1 MHHRG
6 RYSSIIDDI
15 RFSSPRQG
23 AHASSLSLIA
33 AAACWGTAAVISKR
47 AVDEIE
53 PLTLLPIELAVSVGV
68 LSVAARAHRERFS
81 NTVQMRRLA
90 ALGVLNPGLAY
101 ALSLAGLVRITAS
114 MSVLLWAIEPVLILG
129 LAYLIIGE
137 RISGLLGFCAAV
149 ALTGVVLVVLHGNS
163 HGSTTGVLLT
173 IAGVAACALY
183 TVLSSRYLV
192 DAATVMVVL
201 VQQITALAFALV
213 LLAGS
218 FLLGHPHSVASVSLT
233 GWISALAAGV
243 LYYGVAFWFYLA
255 GLRRVSAGYAGMF
268 INLVPVFG
276 VAAGGVFLGERL
288 TGRQWGGAGL
298 ILAAVAAVIAL
309 QARASPEVASV
320 DHSS

>member
-1 MHHRG
+1 MRHRE

-15 RFSSPRQG
+15 RFRSLRQG
-23 AHASSLSLIA
+23 AHASSWSLIA

-47 AVDEIE
+47 AVDEIQ
-53 PLTLLPIELAVSVGV
+53 PLTLLPIELTVSVAV
-68 LSVAARAHRERFS
+68 LSVAARARRERFT
-81 NTVQMRRLA
+81 NTAQMRRLG

-101 ALSLAGLVRITAS
+101 ALSLAGLARITAS

-129 LAYLIIGE
+129 FAYLIIRE
-137 RISGLLGFCAAV
+137 RISRALGGCAAI
-149 ALTGVVLVVLHGNS
+149 ALTGVVLVVLHGDS

-173 IAGVAACALY
+173 IAGVAACAVY

-201 VQQITALAFALV
+201 VQQITALAFALA

-218 FLLGHPHSVASVSLT
+218 FVVGQPHSLASVSTT

-255 GLRRVSAGYAGMF
+255 GLRRVSAGHAGMF

-276 VAAGGVFLGERL
+276 VAAGAVFLGERL
-288 TGRQWGGAGL
+288 TGRQWGGAVL
-298 ILAAVAAVIAL
+298 ILAAVAVVVGL
-309 QARASPEVASV
+309 QMRPATEPGF
-320 DHSS
+320 DHSL

>member
-1 MHHRG
+1 MRHRG
-6 RYSSIIDDI
+6 KHSSIIDDI
-15 RFSSPRQG
+15 RFSSDRQG
-23 AHASSLSLIA
+23 THASSLSLVA

-47 AVDEIE
+47 AVDEIQ
-53 PLTLLPIELAVSVGV
+53 PLTLLPIELTVSVAV
-68 LSVAARAHRERFS
+68 LSIAARARHERFT
-81 NTVQMRRLA
+81 NTPQMRRLA

-101 ALSLAGLVRITAS
+101 ALSLAGLARITAS

-129 LAYLIIGE
+129 FAYVIIRE
-137 RISGLLGFCAAV
+137 KFSGALGFCAAV
-149 ALTGVVLVVLHGNS
+149 ALAGVVLVVLRTNN

-183 TVLSSRYLV
+183 TVLSSRHLV

-201 VQQITALAFALV
+201 IQQITALAFAVL

-218 FLLGHPHSVASVSLT
+218 FVLGHPHSIASVSAT
-233 GWISALAAGV
+233 GWTSAIAAGV

-276 VAAGGVFLGERL
+276 VTAGAVFLGERL
-288 TGRQWGGAGL
+288 SGRQWGGAAL
-298 ILAAVAAVIAL
+298 ILGAVAAVVAL
-309 QARASPEVASV
+309 QLRPAAQPS
-320 DHSS
+320 